1 MGSFLQSAGNLFNMN
16 VDVVIGFMESI
27 PVDWML
33 IGAFMVFSAFDVLRN
48 GVGRLSALS
57 LAVPASLLVV
67 SFFPQAVFLGS
78 FAEQLATPLL
88 QAMVFLIFSAA
99 LYLLVRR
106 MDSPYRGEYGQPL
119 QALLAGC
126 AGAAILLVVWFHVP
140 ALASLWQFGG
150 DVTAVFSG
158 PYAFWWLLGSYATLA
173 FIRS

>member
-1 MGSFLQSAGNLFNMN
+1 
-16 VDVVIGFMESI
+16 
-27 PVDWML
+27 
-33 IGAFMVFSAFDVLRN
+33 
-48 GVGRLSALS
+48 
-57 LAVPASLLVV
+57 
-67 SFFPQAVFLGS
+67 
-78 FAEQLATPLL
+78 
-88 QAMVFLIFSAA
+88 MVFLIFSAA